1 MYDRHALTIGHRPGY
16 DPAVQEQPTADPRYK
31 WIALSNTTIG
41 VLMASLNSSILLIA
55 LPNIFTGIRLDP
67 LLPGNTAYLL
77 WLLLGYL
84 LVTAVLVVSFGR
96 IGDMY
101 GRVRMYNM
109 GFAIFTLFSILL
121 SVTWLSGTAAADW
134 LIAMRILQ
142 GIGGAFLMAN
152 SSAILTD
159 AFPEDQRGLALG
171 INAVAAIAGSFIGLI
186 LGGLLGPVQW
196 RLVFVVSVPFGLF
209 GTVWAYLKLRDV
221 GDRAPA
227 SIDWWGNV
235 SFGVGLILVLV
246 AITYGIEPYGHSAMG
261 WTNPKVLG
269 ALIAGILI
277 LVLFTWIETKVPDP
291 MFRMPLFRIRAFSAG
306 NFAGLLASL
315 ARGGLLF
322 VLIIWLQGIW
332 LPLHGY
338 SFAVTPLWAGIY
350 MLPLTAG
357 FLIAGPASGYLS
369 DRFGARPFATAGM
382 IAAAVS
388 FALLA
393 VLPVDF
399 AYPAFAGLLLLNGLG
414 MGLFSSPNRA
424 GIMNSLP
431 REQRGAG
438 SGMVMTFQN
447 TGMVLS
453 IGLFFTLIVIGLTG
467 SLAAVTL
474 RGLTAHGVPAAAAGR
489 VAHQP
494 PVGLLFAALL
504 GYNPIRS
511 LLAPTGILARLPART
526 VASLS
531 SRSFFPSL
539 IAHPFA
545 DGLRGAF
552 AFSVAAA
559 VVAAVASWLRGGKY
573 YHVEEAPGRELP
585 AAAPAPA
592 PGPVPARIPRPA
604 RAPVPAGLSPDDLG
618 EDLARQVGRW
628 REQAIHA
635 ETPRLVVAI
644 SNAYGAGGTVLGPI
658 LADRLGLPFL
668 DRAIPGEVA
677 EELCRPV
684 PAAVGHD
691 DRSESG
697 MERLI
702 STMARGSA
710 LYGSGV
716 LQRDDVLCDERIF
729 QLATELVLWQMA
741 AQTGGVVLGRAATV
755 VLATHPGVLRVRL
768 DGPVEQRISRAAA
781 HDGLDLATARRMQI
795 QTDRA
800 RDAYTHHFYGVHPGD
815 PKLYDL
821 MIDVSQFGHAASE
834 EMIVLAA
841 ASRQR

>member
-1 MYDRHALTIGHRPGY
+1 MQNEWPPRANDRPSLPGY
-16 DPAVQEQPTADPRYK
+16 DPAVQAEPTADPSYK

-41 VLMASLNSSILLIA
+41 VLMGSLNSSILLIA

-67 LLPGNTAYLL
+67 LLPGNTTYLL
-77 WLLLGYL
+77 WLLMGYL

-101 GRVRMYNM
+101 GRVRMYNL
-109 GFAIFTLFSILL
+109 GFAVFTLFSILL
-121 SVTWLSGTAAADW
+121 SVTWLSGAAGAVW

-142 GIGGAFLMAN
+142 GIGAAFLMAN
-152 SSAILTD
+152 SSAIVTD

-186 LGGLLGPVQW
+186 LGGLLGPVEW
-196 RLVFVVSVPFGLF
+196 HLVFVVSVPFGLF
-209 GTVWAYLKLRDV
+209 GTVWAYRKLRDV
-221 GDRAPA
+221 GHRAPA

-235 SFGVGLILVLV
+235 TFGAGLVLV
-246 AITYGIEPYGHSAMG
+246 LVGITYGIEPYGHSTMG
-261 WTNPKVLG
+261 WTNPKVL
-269 ALIAGILI
+269 AELIAGVLI
-277 LVLFTWIETKVPDP
+277 LALFTWIETKVPDP
-291 MFRMPLFRIRAFSAG
+291 MFRMQLFRIRAFSAG

-369 DRFGARPFATAGM
+369 DHFGARPFATAGM

-393 VLPVDF
+393 ALPVDF
-399 AYPAFAGLLLLNGLG
+399 AYPVFAALLLLNGLG
-414 MGLFSSPNRA
+414 MGLFSAPNRA

-453 IGLFFTLIVIGLTG
+453 IGIYFTLIVIGLSG
-467 SLAAVTL
+467 SLAHAMLT
-474 RGLTAHGVPAAAAGR
+474 GLTTHGVPTAAAGR
-489 VAHQP
+489 VARQP
-494 PVGLLFAALL
+494 PVGVLFAALL
-504 GYNPIRS
+504 GYNPIRA
-511 LLAPTGILARLPART
+511 LLAPTGILARLPAPT
-526 VASLS
+526 VASLT

-559 VVAAVASWLRGGKY
+559 AVAAVASWLRGGKY
-573 YHVEEAPGRELP
+573 LHVEAAPGRREP
-585 AAAPAPA
+585 AAAPAPPA
-592 PGPVPARIPRPA
+592 PIPAQVSAEPCP
-604 RAPVPAGLSPDDLG
+604 GDLA
-618 EDLARQVGRW
+618 EDLATQVRHV
-628 REQAIHA
+628 RDQAIRA
-635 ETPRLVVAI
+635 GTPRLVVAI
-644 SNAYGAGGTVLGPI
+644 SGAYGAGGPVLGPI
-658 LADRLGLPFL
+658 VADRLGLPYL
-668 DRAIPGEVA
+668 DQSIPAEVA
-677 EELCRPV
+677 EALRTPV
-684 PAAVGHD
+684 PAAAGHD
-691 DRSESG
+691 DRSEAG

-702 STMARGSA
+702 STMARNTA

-716 LQRDDVLCDERIF
+716 LQRDDVLCDERTF

-741 AQTGGVVLGRAATV
+741 AQSGGVILGRAATV
-755 VLATHPGVLRVRL
+755 VLAAHPGVVRVRL
-768 DGPVEQRISRAAA
+768 DGPVERRISQAVA
-781 HDGLDLATARRMQI
+781 HDGFDLATARRMQL

-821 MIDVSQFGHAASE
+821 VIDVSRFGFAASE

-841 ASRQR
+841 GARRP

>member
-1 MYDRHALTIGHRPGY
+1 
-16 DPAVQEQPTADPRYK
+16 
-31 WIALSNTTIG
+31 
-41 VLMASLNSSILLIA
+41 
-55 LPNIFTGIRLDP
+55 
-67 LLPGNTAYLL
+67 
-77 WLLLGYL
+77 
-84 LVTAVLVVSFGR
+84 VVSFGR

-109 GFAIFTLFSILL
+109 GFAVFTVFSILL

-209 GTVWAYLKLRDV
+209 GTVWAYLRLRDV
-221 GDRAPA
+221 GHRAPA

-235 SFGVGLILVLV
+235 TFGAGLVLVLV
-246 AITYGIEPYGHSAMG
+246 AITYGIEPYGHSATG

-269 ALIAGILI
+269 ALIAGIVI
-277 LVLFTWIETKVPDP
+277 LGLFTWIETRVPDP

-338 SFAVTPLWAGIY
+338 SFAATPLWAGIY

-453 IGLFFTLIVIGLTG
+453 IGLFFTLIVIGLSG
-467 SLAAVTL
+467 SLAQATL
-474 RGLTAHGVPAAAAGR
+474 RGLTAHGVPPAAAGR

-511 LLAPTGILARLPART
+511 LLAPTGILARLPAPT
-526 VASLS
+526 VASLT

-559 VVAAVASWLRGGKY
+559 VIAAVASWLRGGKY
-573 YHVEEAPGRELP
+573 YHVEEAPGRVQP
-585 AAAPAPA
+585 AAARALGPPAPL
-592 PGPVPARIPRPA
+592 
-604 RAPVPAGLSPDDLG
+604 APVAAEPCPDDLA
-618 EDLARQVGRW
+618 DLAKEVGRW
-628 REQAIHA
+628 REQALSA
-635 ETPRLVVAI
+635 EAPRLVVAI
-644 SNAYGAGGTVLGPI
+644 SGAYGAGSAVLGPI
-658 LADRLGLPFL
+658 VADRLGLPFL
-668 DRAIPGEVA
+668 DRSIPAEVA
-677 EELCRPV
+677 EALHAPV
-684 PAAVGHD
+684 LAAVGYD

-702 STMARGSA
+702 ATMARGSA

-716 LQRDDVLCDERIF
+716 LERDDVLCDERTF

-768 DGPVEQRISRAAA
+768 DGPVEQRIAQAAA
-781 HDGLDLATARRMQI
+781 HDGVDLATARRLQA
-795 QTDRA
+795 QTDHA

-821 MIDVSQFGHAASE
+821 MIDVSRFGPAASE
-834 EMIVLAA
+834 EMIVRAA
-841 ASRQR
+841 RARQP

>member
-1 MYDRHALTIGHRPGY
+1 
-16 DPAVQEQPTADPRYK
+16 VQAQATADPRYK

-109 GFAIFTLFSILL
+109 GFAVFTLFSILL

-159 AFPEDQRGLALG
+159 TFPEDQRGLALG

-261 WTNPKVLG
+261 WTNPRVFG

-277 LVLFTWIETKVPDP
+277 LGLFTWIETKVPDP
-291 MFRMPLFRIRAFSAG
+291 MFRMPLFRVRAFSAG
-306 NFAGLLASL
+306 NFAGLLAAL

-369 DRFGARPFATAGM
+369 DHFGARPFATAGM
-382 IAAAVS
+382 IAAALS

-453 IGLFFTLIVIGLTG
+453 IGLFFTLIVIGLSG
-467 SLAAVTL
+467 SLAQATL
-474 RGLTAHGVPAAAAGR
+474 RGLTAHGVPAGAAGR

-511 LLAPTGILARLPART
+511 LLAPTGILARLPAST
-526 VASLS
+526 VASLT

-552 AFSVAAA
+552 AFSFAAA
-559 VVAAVASWLRGGKY
+559 VVAAIASWLRGGKY
-573 YHVEEAPGRELP
+573 YHAEEAPVGAYP
-585 AAAPAPA
+585 AEALAPEAPAPDAMAAAVA
-592 PGPVPARIPRPA
+592 PATWAPAE
-604 RAPVPAGLSPDDLG
+604 LCPDDLT
-618 EDLARQVGRW
+618 EDLARQVRRW
-628 REQAIHA
+628 QELAIRA
-635 ETPRLVVAI
+635 DNPRLVVAI
-644 SNAYGAGGTVLGPI
+644 SGAYGTGGGVLGPI
-658 LADRLGLPFL
+658 VAGRLGLPFL
-668 DRAIPGEVA
+668 DRTIPAEVA
-677 EELCRPV
+677 AAMHAPV
-684 PAAVGHD
+684 GAAVDRD
-691 DRSESG
+691 DRSEAG

-716 LQRDDVLCDERIF
+716 LQRDDMLCDEGTFR
-729 QLATELVLWQMA
+729 LATELVLWQMA

-755 VLATHPGVLRVRL
+755 ALASHLSVLRVRL
-768 DGPVEQRISRAAA
+768 YGPAERRIAQAAA
-781 HDGLDLATARRMQI
+781 YYGIGLAAARREQV

-821 MIDVSQFGHAASE
+821 MIDVSRFGYAASE
-834 EMIVLAA
+834 EMIVRAA
-841 ASRQR
+841 RARQL

>member
-1 MYDRHALTIGHRPGY
+1 MYDRHALTISHRPGY
-16 DPAVQEQPTADPRYK
+16 DPAVQAQPAADPRYK

-55 LPNIFTGIRLDP
+55 LPNIFNGIRLDP
-67 LLPGNTAYLL
+67 LLPGNTTYLL
-77 WLLLGYL
+77 WLLIGYL

-101 GRVRMYNM
+101 GRVRMYNL

-121 SVTWLSGTAAADW
+121 SVTWLSGVAAALW
-134 LIAMRILQ
+134 LIVMRILQ

-186 LGGLLGPVQW
+186 LGGLLGPVEW
-196 RLVFVVSVPFGLF
+196 HLVFVVSVPFGLF

-221 GDRAPA
+221 GHRAPA

-235 SFGVGLILVLV
+235 TFGVGLILVLV

-269 ALIAGILI
+269 ELIAGVL
-277 LVLFTWIETKVPDP
+277 LLALFTWIETKVPDP
-291 MFRMPLFRIRAFSAG
+291 MFRMPLFRVRAFSAG

-315 ARGGLLF
+315 GRGGLLF

-399 AYPAFAGLLLLNGLG
+399 GYPAFAALLLLNGLG
-414 MGLFSSPNRA
+414 MGLFTSPNRA

-431 REQRGAG
+431 PDQRGAG

-453 IGLFFTLIVIGLTG
+453 IGLYFTLIVIGLSG
-467 SLAAVTL
+467 SLAHALL
-474 RGLTAHGVPAAAAGR
+474 RGLTAHGVPAAAAAR
-489 VAHQP
+489 VARQP

-511 LLAPTGILARLPART
+511 LLAPTGILARLPAPA
-526 VASLS
+526 VASIT

-539 IAHPFA
+539 ITQPFA

-552 AFSVAAA
+552 AFSVAATLI
-559 VVAAVASWLRGGKY
+559 AAVASWLRGGKY
-573 YHVEEAPGRELP
+573 YHVEAAPGRVEP
-585 AAAPAPA
+585 AAAPAQRVPAAVPA
-592 PGPVPARIPRPA
+592 P
-604 RAPVPAGLSPDDLG
+604 APVWGDLCPDDLA
-618 EDLARQVGRW
+618 EDLARQVARS
-628 REQAIHA
+628 REQAISA
-635 ETPRLVVAI
+635 DTPRVVVAI
-644 SNAYGAGGTVLGPI
+644 SGAFGAGGAVLGPI
-658 LADRLGLPFL
+658 VADRLGLPFL
-668 DRAIPGEVA
+668 DGFIPTEVA
-677 EELCRPV
+677 EALRTPV
-684 PAAVGHD
+684 PNAVGHD
-691 DRSESG
+691 DRSEEG

-702 STMARGSA
+702 STLARGSA

-716 LQRDDVLCDERIF
+716 LQREDVLCDERTF

-755 VLATHPGVLRVRL
+755 VLASHHGVLRVRL
-768 DGPVEQRISRAAA
+768 DGPAGWRIAQAAA
-781 HDGLDLATARRMQI
+781 HDGFDLATARRVQV

-821 MIDVSQFGHAASE
+821 MIDVSRFGFAASE
-834 EMIVLAA
+834 EMIVRAA
-841 ASRQR
+841 GARRP

>member
-1 MYDRHALTIGHRPGY
+1 MNADHALTIGHRAGY
-16 DPAVQEQPTADPRYK
+16 DPAVQAQPTADPRYK

-55 LPNIFTGIRLDP
+55 LPDIFTGLRLDP

-101 GRVRMYNM
+101 GRVRMYNL
-109 GFAIFTLFSILL
+109 GFAVFTLFSILL
-121 SVTWLSGTAAADW
+121 SVTWLSGAAGALW

-142 GIGGAFLMAN
+142 GVGAAFLMAN

-186 LGGLLGPVQW
+186 LGGLLGPVEW
-196 RLVFVVSVPFGLF
+196 HLVFVVSVPFGLF
-209 GTVWAYLKLRDV
+209 GTVWAYLKLHDV

-227 SIDWWGNV
+227 SIDWWGNLT
-235 SFGVGLILVLV
+235 FGAGLVLV
-246 AITYGIEPYGHSAMG
+246 LVGITYGIEPYGHAAMG
-261 WTNPKVLG
+261 WTNPRVL
-269 ALIAGILI
+269 AELIAGVLI
-277 LVLFTWIETKVPDP
+277 LAVFTWIETKVPDP

-306 NFAGLLASL
+306 NFAGLLSSL

-338 SFAVTPLWAGIY
+338 SFAATPLWAGIY

-369 DRFGARPFATAGM
+369 DHFGARPFATAGM
-382 IAAAVS
+382 IAAALS
-388 FALLA
+388 FVLLA

-414 MGLFSSPNRA
+414 MGLFSAPNRA

-431 REQRGAG
+431 RDQRGAG

-453 IGLFFTLIVIGLTG
+453 IGIYFTLIVIGLSG
-467 SLAAVTL
+467 SLAAALLT
-474 RGLTAHGVPAAAAGR
+474 GLTTHGLPAAAAGR
-489 VAHQP
+489 VARQP

-511 LLAPTGILARLPART
+511 LLAPTGILTRLPAPT
-526 VASLS
+526 VASLT

-559 VVAAVASWLRGGKY
+559 VVAAVASWLRGKKHQPAGA
-573 YHVEEAPGRELP
+573 VQPAV
-585 AAAPAPA
+585 AAANPAPA
-592 PGPVPARIPRPA
+592 
-604 RAPVPAGLSPDDLG
+604 APVPAKPCPAELA
-618 EDLARQVGRW
+618 EDLAKQVGRW
-628 REQAIHA
+628 RDQAIRA
-635 ETPRLVVAI
+635 GTPRLVVAI
-644 SNAYGAGGTVLGPI
+644 SGAYGAGGAVLGPI
-658 LADRLGLPFL
+658 VADRLGLPFL
-668 DRAIPGEVA
+668 DRSIPAGVA
-677 EELCRPV
+677 QALRTPV
-684 PAAVGHD
+684 TAAVDHD
-691 DRSESG
+691 DRSAAG

-702 STMARGSA
+702 AAMARCPT
-710 LYGSGV
+710 LYGVGV
-716 LQRDDVLCDERIF
+716 LHRDDALCDERAF

-741 AQTGGVVLGRAATV
+741 AQTGGVVFGRAATV
-755 VLATHPGVLRVRL
+755 ALASHPGVLRVRL
-768 DGPVEQRISRAAA
+768 HSPAERRVSLAVVR
-781 HDGLDLATARRMQI
+781 DGLDLATARRMQV

-800 RDAYTHHFYGVHPGD
+800 RDAYTHYFYGVHPGD

-821 MIDVSQFGHAASE
+821 MIDVSQLGYAASE

-841 ASRQR
+841 QIRQT